1 MNFKQLIL
9 AGAVIAST
17 TLTPLTNVQAENT
30 LGFKDVPENHW
41 SYKAIMDLKEKN
53 IVAGYGNG
61 MFGFGD
67 NITRGQVAR
76 LIYAYLKPADELNAQ
91 NPFTDIE
98 GHMFEKEILALNK
111 AGIMNGFGNGKFG
124 PDNILTR
131 EQLAVV
137 LTKAFNFKATSTTTF
152 KDVDKNYW
160 ATNAISALQE
170 NKITTGTGDNK
181 FEPQSLVTREQ
192 YALFLYNAINKL
204 EKEHESKPTAIPQDL
219 ADDDIYYDKDYWM
232 NGSSVLKKSIS
243 KEAQNLVTEINAK
256 YNVNLKYSD
265 IGGPYSEVFLKTPNL
280 RGFADFGSNFYVRG
294 NNENDFF
301 VMFVIDNAKGDKSLI
316 ELAKKWINMINPNL
330 DLSKEIDTRL
340 ASNVEKDEYDVGD
353 THKLM
358 IEKNNLKI
366 DISLT
371 SQFYNSDQMFIKVYK

>member
-91 NPFTDIE
+91 KPFTDIE

-137 LTKAFNFKATSTTTF
+137 LTKAFNFKSTSITTF

-192 YALFLYNAINKL
+192 YALFLYNAINKS
-204 EKEHESKPTAIPQDL
+204 EKEHESKPTTIPQDL
-219 ADDDIYYDKDYWM
+219 ADELIYYHEGWM
-232 NGSSVLKKSIS
+232 DSSSVLKKSIS
-243 KEAQNLVTEINAK
+243 KEAQNLITEINAK
-256 YNVNLKYSD
+256 YNAELKYIG
-265 IGGPYSEVFLKTPNL
+265 IGGPRSEVVLFSPVLEGIPEFNGNFTVEGDNE
-280 RGFADFGSNFYVRG
+280 SNFTV
-294 NNENDFF
+294 N
-301 VMFVIDNAKGDKSLI
+301 FVIDRGQGKKALV
-316 ELAKKWINMINPNL
+316 ELGEKWINMINPNL
-330 DLSKEIDTRL
+330 DLSTEIDNIV
-340 ASNVEKDEYDVGD
+340 ASNTRTGNFD
-353 THKLM
+353 
-358 IEKNNLKI
+358 INKNNLKI
-366 DISLT
+366 EISLEK
-371 SQFYNSDQMFIKVYK
+371 QNSSSDLMSVKIHK

>member
-41 SYKAIMDLKEKN
+41 SYQAIMDLKEKN

-76 LIYAYLKPADELNAQ
+76 LIYAYLKPVDELNAQ
-91 NPFTDIE
+91 NSFTDIE

-124 PDNILTR
+124 PDNVLTR

-170 NKITTGTGDNK
+170 YKIAAGTGDNK

-192 YALFLYNAINKL
+192 YALFLYNAINKS
-204 EKEHESKPTAIPQDL
+204 EKGHESKPTAIPQDL
-219 ADDDIYYDKDYWM
+219 ADELIYYHEGWM
-232 NGSSVLKKSIS
+232 DSSSVLKKSIS
-243 KEAQNLVTEINAK
+243 KEAQNLITEINAK
-256 YNVNLKYSD
+256 HNAELKYIG
-265 IGGPYSEVFLKTPNL
+265 IGGPRSEVVLFSPVLEGIPEFNGNFTVEGDNE
-280 RGFADFGSNFYVRG
+280 SNFTV
-294 NNENDFF
+294 N
-301 VMFVIDNAKGDKSLI
+301 FVIDRGQGKKVLV
-316 ELAKKWINMINPNL
+316 ELGKKWITMINPNL
-330 DLSKEIDTRL
+330 DLSTEIDNIV
-340 ASNVEKDEYDVGD
+340 ASNTRTGNFD
-353 THKLM
+353 
-358 IEKNNLKI
+358 INKNNLKI
-366 DISLT
+366 EISLEK
-371 SQFYNSDQMFIKVYK
+371 QNSSSDLMSVKIHK

>member
-9 AGAVIAST
+9 AGTVIAST

-30 LGFKDVPENHW
+30 IGFKDVPENHW

-76 LIYAYLKPADELNAQ
+76 LIYAYLKPVDELTTQ

-124 PDNILTR
+124 PDNVLTR

-137 LTKAFNFKATSTTTF
+137 LTKAFNFQATSTTTF

-160 ATNAISALQE
+160 ATSAISALQE

-192 YALFLYNAINKL
+192 YALFLYNAINKS
-204 EKEHESKPTAIPQDL
+204 EKEPDLKPTVIPQDL
-219 ADDDIYYDKDYWM
+219 ADDDIYYYEGWM
-232 NGSSVLKKSIS
+232 ESSSVLKRSVS
-243 KEAQNLVTEINAK
+243 KEAQNLVTQINTK
-256 YNVNLKYSD
+256 YNAELKYAA
-265 IGGPYSEVFLKTPNL
+265 IGGPGSEVVLFSPVLEGIPE
-280 RGFADFGSNFYVRG
+280 FFGNFTVRG
-294 NNENDFF
+294 DDENNFSVN
-301 VMFVIDNAKGDKSLI
+301 FVIERGQGNKALL
-316 ELAKKWINMINPNL
+316 ELGKKWITMINPNL
-330 DLSKEIDTRL
+330 DLSKEIDNIV
-340 ASNVEKDEYDVGD
+340 ASNTRTGNFD
-353 THKLM
+353 
-358 IEKNNLKI
+358 INKNNLKI
-366 DISLT
+366 EINLEK
-371 SQFYNSDQMFIKVYK
+371 QNSSSDLMSVKINK

>member
-111 AGIMNGFGNGKFG
+111 AGIMNGFGNGEFG

-192 YALFLYNAINKL
+192 YALFLYNAINKS

-219 ADDDIYYDKDYWM
+219 ADNDIYYYEGWM
-232 NGSSVLKKSIS
+232 ESSSVLKKSVS
-243 KEAQNLVTEINAK
+243 KEAQNLVTQINTK
-256 YNVNLKYSD
+256 YSGELKYAA
-265 IGGPYSEVFLKTPNL
+265 IGGPGSEVVLFSPVLEGIPEFY
-280 RGFADFGSNFYVRG
+280 GNFTVRG
-294 NNENDFF
+294 DDEDNFTVN
-301 VMFVIDNAKGDKSLI
+301 FVIERGQGNKALL
-316 ELAKKWINMINPNL
+316 ELGKKWITMINPNL
-330 DLSKEIDTRL
+330 DLSKEIDNIV
-340 ASNVEKDEYDVGD
+340 ASNTRTGKFD
-353 THKLM
+353 
-358 IEKNNLKI
+358 INKNNLKI
-366 DISLT
+366 EISLEK
-371 SQFYNSDQMFIKVYK
+371 QNSSSDLMSVKIKK

>member
-91 NPFTDIE
+91 KPFTDIE

-137 LTKAFNFKATSTTTF
+137 LTKAFNFKATSITTF

-192 YALFLYNAINKL
+192 YALFLYNAINKS

-219 ADDDIYYDKDYWM
+219 ADDDIYYYEGWM
-232 NGSSVLKKSIS
+232 ESSSVLKKSVS
-243 KEAQNLVTEINAK
+243 KEAQNLVTQINTK
-256 YNVNLKYSD
+256 YSGELKYAA
-265 IGGPYSEVFLKTPNL
+265 IGGPGSEVVLFSPVLEGIPEFY
-280 RGFADFGSNFYVRG
+280 GNFTVRG
-294 NNENDFF
+294 DDEDNFTVN
-301 VMFVIDNAKGDKSLI
+301 FVIERGQGNKALL
-316 ELAKKWINMINPNL
+316 ELGKKWITMINPNL
-330 DLSKEIDTRL
+330 DLSKEIDNIV
-340 ASNVEKDEYDVGD
+340 ASNTRTGKFD
-353 THKLM
+353 
-358 IEKNNLKI
+358 INKNNLKI
-366 DISLT
+366 EISLEK
-371 SQFYNSDQMFIKVYK
+371 QNSSSDLMSVKINK

>member
-192 YALFLYNAINKL
+192 YALFLYNAINKS

>member
-9 AGAVIAST
+9 AGTVIAST

-30 LGFKDVPENHW
+30 IGFKDIPENHW

-76 LIYAYLKPADELNAQ
+76 LIYAYLKPVDELTTQ

-124 PDNILTR
+124 PDNVLTR

-137 LTKAFNFKATSTTTF
+137 LTKAFNFQATSTTTF

-160 ATNAISALQE
+160 ATSAISALQE

-192 YALFLYNAINKL
+192 YALFLYNAINKS
-204 EKEHESKPTAIPQDL
+204 EKEPDLKPTVIPQDL
-219 ADDDIYYDKDYWM
+219 ADDDIYYYEGWM
-232 NGSSVLKKSIS
+232 ESSSVLKRSVS
-243 KEAQNLVTEINAK
+243 KEAQNLVTQINTK
-256 YNVNLKYSD
+256 YNAELKYAA
-265 IGGPYSEVFLKTPNL
+265 IGGPGSEVVLFSPVLEGIPE
-280 RGFADFGSNFYVRG
+280 FFGNFTVRG
-294 NNENDFF
+294 DDENNFSVN
-301 VMFVIDNAKGDKSLI
+301 FVIERGQGNKALL
-316 ELAKKWINMINPNL
+316 ELGKKWITMINPNL
-330 DLSKEIDTRL
+330 DLSKEIDNIV
-340 ASNVEKDEYDVGD
+340 ASNTRTGNFE
-353 THKLM
+353 
-358 IEKNNLKI
+358 INKNNLKI
-366 DISLT
+366 EISLEK
-371 SQFYNSDQMFIKVYK
+371 QNSSSDLMSVKIQK

>member
-9 AGAVIAST
+9 AGTVIAST

-30 LGFKDVPENHW
+30 IGFKDVPGNHW

-67 NITRGQVAR
+67 NITRGQVAK
-76 LIYAYLKPADELNAQ
+76 LIYAYLKPADELTTQ

-124 PDNILTR
+124 PDNVLTR

-137 LTKAFNFKATSTTTF
+137 LTKAFNFQATSTTTF

-192 YALFLYNAINKL
+192 YALFLYNAINKS
-204 EKEHESKPTAIPQDL
+204 EKEPELKPTVILQDL
-219 ADDDIYYDKDYWM
+219 ADDDIYYYEGWM
-232 NGSSVLKKSIS
+232 ESSSVLKRSVS
-243 KEAQNLVTEINAK
+243 KEAQNFVTQINTK
-256 YNVNLKYSD
+256 YNAELKYAA
-265 IGGPYSEVFLKTPNL
+265 IGGPGSEVVLFSPVLEGIPEFY
-280 RGFADFGSNFYVRG
+280 GNFTVRG
-294 NNENDFF
+294 DDENNFTVN
-301 VMFVIDNAKGDKSLI
+301 FVIERGQGNKALL
-316 ELAKKWINMINPNL
+316 ELGKKWITMINPNL
-330 DLSKEIDTRL
+330 DLSKEIDNIV
-340 ASNVEKDEYDVGD
+340 ASNTRTGNFE
-353 THKLM
+353 
-358 IEKNNLKI
+358 INKNNLKI
-366 DISLT
+366 EISLEK
-371 SQFYNSDQMFIKVYK
+371 QNSSSDLMHVKINK

>member
-91 NPFTDIE
+91 KPFTDIE

-137 LTKAFNFKATSTTTF
+137 LTKAFNFKATSITTF

-192 YALFLYNAINKL
+192 YALFLYNAINKS
-204 EKEHESKPTAIPQDL
+204 EKEHESKPTAIPQGL
-219 ADDDIYYDKDYWM
+219 ADDDIYYYEGWM
-232 NGSSVLKKSIS
+232 ESSSVLKKSVS
-243 KEAQNLVTEINAK
+243 KEAQNLVTQINTK
-256 YNVNLKYSD
+256 YSGELKYAA
-265 IGGPYSEVFLKTPNL
+265 IGGPGSEVVLFSPVLEGIPEFY
-280 RGFADFGSNFYVRG
+280 GNFTVRG
-294 NNENDFF
+294 DDEDNFTVN
-301 VMFVIDNAKGDKSLI
+301 FVIERGQGNKALL
-316 ELAKKWINMINPNL
+316 ELGKKWITMINPNL
-330 DLSKEIDTRL
+330 DLSTEIDNIV
-340 ASNVEKDEYDVGD
+340 ASNTRTGNFD
-353 THKLM
+353 
-358 IEKNNLKI
+358 INKNNLKI
-366 DISLT
+366 EISLEK
-371 SQFYNSDQMFIKVYK
+371 QNSSSDLMSVKIHK

>member
-9 AGAVIAST
+9 AGTVIAST

-30 LGFKDVPENHW
+30 IGFKDVPENHW
-41 SYKAIMDLKEKN
+41 SYQAIMDLKEKN

-67 NITRGQVAR
+67 NITRGQVAK
-76 LIYAYLKPADELNAQ
+76 LIYAYLKPADELTTQ

-124 PDNILTR
+124 PDNVLTR

-137 LTKAFNFKATSTTTF
+137 LTKAFNFQATSTTTF

-192 YALFLYNAINKL
+192 YALFLYNAINKS
-204 EKEHESKPTAIPQDL
+204 EKEPELKPTVILQDL
-219 ADDDIYYDKDYWM
+219 ADDDIYYYEGWM
-232 NGSSVLKKSIS
+232 ESSSVLKRSVS
-243 KEAQNLVTEINAK
+243 KEAQNFVTQINTK
-256 YNVNLKYSD
+256 YNAELKYAA
-265 IGGPYSEVFLKTPNL
+265 IGGPGSEVVLFSPVLEGIPEFY
-280 RGFADFGSNFYVRG
+280 GNFTVRG
-294 NNENDFF
+294 DDENNFTVN
-301 VMFVIDNAKGDKSLI
+301 FVIERGQGNKALL
-316 ELAKKWINMINPNL
+316 ELGKKWITMINPNL
-330 DLSKEIDTRL
+330 DLSKEIDNIV
-340 ASNVEKDEYDVGD
+340 ASNTRTGNFE
-353 THKLM
+353 
-358 IEKNNLKI
+358 INKNNLKI
-366 DISLT
+366 EISLEK
-371 SQFYNSDQMFIKVYK
+371 QNSSSDLMHVKINK

>member
-111 AGIMNGFGNGKFG
+111 AGIMNGFGNGEFG

-192 YALFLYNAINKL
+192 YALFLYNAINKS

-219 ADDDIYYDKDYWM
+219 ADNDIYYYEGWM
-232 NGSSVLKKSIS
+232 ESSSVLKKSVS
-243 KEAQNLVTEINAK
+243 KEAQNLVTQINTK
-256 YNVNLKYSD
+256 YSGELKYAA
-265 IGGPYSEVFLKTPNL
+265 IGGPGSEVVLFSPVLEGIPEFY
-280 RGFADFGSNFYVRG
+280 GNFTVRG
-294 NNENDFF
+294 DDEDNFTVN
-301 VMFVIDNAKGDKSLI
+301 FVIERGQGNKALL
-316 ELAKKWINMINPNL
+316 ELGKKWITMINPNL
-330 DLSKEIDTRL
+330 DLSKEIDNIV
-340 ASNVEKDEYDVGD
+340 ASNTRTGKFD
-353 THKLM
+353 
-358 IEKNNLKI
+358 INKNNLKI
-366 DISLT
+366 EISLEK
-371 SQFYNSDQMFIKVYK
+371 QNSSSDLMSVKINK

>member
-91 NPFTDIE
+91 KPFTDIE

-137 LTKAFNFKATSTTTF
+137 LTKAFNFKATSITTF

-192 YALFLYNAINKL
+192 YALFLYNAINKS

-219 ADDDIYYDKDYWM
+219 ADDDIYYYEGWM
-232 NGSSVLKKSIS
+232 ESSSVLKKSVS
-243 KEAQNLVTEINAK
+243 KEAQNLVTQINTK
-256 YNVNLKYSD
+256 YSGELKYAA
-265 IGGPYSEVFLKTPNL
+265 IGGPGSEVVLFSPVLEGIPEFY
-280 RGFADFGSNFYVRG
+280 GNFTVRG
-294 NNENDFF
+294 DDEDNFTVN
-301 VMFVIDNAKGDKSLI
+301 FVIERGQGNKALL
-316 ELAKKWINMINPNL
+316 ELGKKWITMINPNL
-330 DLSKEIDTRL
+330 DLSTEIDNIV
-340 ASNVEKDEYDVGD
+340 ASNTRTGNFD
-353 THKLM
+353 
-358 IEKNNLKI
+358 INKNNLKI
-366 DISLT
+366 EISLEK
-371 SQFYNSDQMFIKVYK
+371 QNSSSDLMSVKIHK

>member
-41 SYKAIMDLKEKN
+41 SYQAIMDLKEKN

-76 LIYAYLKPADELNAQ
+76 LIYAYLKPVDELNTQ

-98 GHMFEKEILALNK
+98 EHMFKKEILALNK
-111 AGIMNGFGNGKFG
+111 AGIMNGFGDGKFG
-124 PDNILTR
+124 PDNVLTR

-192 YALFLYNAINKL
+192 YALFLYNAINKS

-219 ADDDIYYDKDYWM
+219 ADELIYYHEGWM
-232 NGSSVLKKSIS
+232 DSSSVLKKSIS
-243 KEAQNLVTEINAK
+243 KEAQNLITEINAK
-256 YNVNLKYSD
+256 YNAELKYIG
-265 IGGPYSEVFLKTPNL
+265 IGGPRSEVVLFSPVLEGIPEFNGNFTVEGDNE
-280 RGFADFGSNFYVRG
+280 SNFTV
-294 NNENDFF
+294 N
-301 VMFVIDNAKGDKSLI
+301 FVIDRGQGKKALV
-316 ELAKKWINMINPNL
+316 ELGKKWINMINPNL
-330 DLSKEIDTRL
+330 DLGTEIDNIV
-340 ASNVEKDEYDVGD
+340 ASNTRTGNFD
-353 THKLM
+353 
-358 IEKNNLKI
+358 INKNNLKI
-366 DISLT
+366 EISLEK
-371 SQFYNSDQMFIKVYK
+371 QNSSSDLMSVKIHK

>member
-9 AGAVIAST
+9 AGTVIAST

-30 LGFKDVPENHW
+30 IGFKDVPENHW

-67 NITRGQVAR
+67 NITRGQVAK
-76 LIYAYLKPADELNAQ
+76 LIYAYLKPADELTTQ

-124 PDNILTR
+124 PDNVLTR

-137 LTKAFNFKATSTTTF
+137 LTKAFNFQATSTTTF

-192 YALFLYNAINKL
+192 YALFLYNAINKS
-204 EKEHESKPTAIPQDL
+204 EKEPELKPTVILQDL
-219 ADDDIYYDKDYWM
+219 ADDDIYYYEGWM
-232 NGSSVLKKSIS
+232 ESSSVLKRSVS
-243 KEAQNLVTEINAK
+243 KEAQNFVTQINTK
-256 YNVNLKYSD
+256 YNAELKYAA
-265 IGGPYSEVFLKTPNL
+265 IGGPGSEVVLFSPVLEGIPEFY
-280 RGFADFGSNFYVRG
+280 GNFTVRG
-294 NNENDFF
+294 DDENNFTVN
-301 VMFVIDNAKGDKSLI
+301 FVIERGQGNKALL
-316 ELAKKWINMINPNL
+316 ELGKKWITMINPNL
-330 DLSKEIDTRL
+330 DLSKEIDNIV
-340 ASNVEKDEYDVGD
+340 ASNTRTGNFE
-353 THKLM
+353 
-358 IEKNNLKI
+358 INKNNLKI
-366 DISLT
+366 EISLEK
-371 SQFYNSDQMFIKVYK
+371 QNSSSDLMHVKINK

>member
-192 YALFLYNAINKL
+192 YALFLYNAINKS

-219 ADDDIYYDKDYWM
+219 ADDDIYYYEGWM
-232 NGSSVLKKSIS
+232 ESSSVLKKSVS
-243 KEAQNLVTEINAK
+243 KEAQNLVTQINTK
-256 YNVNLKYSD
+256 YSGELKYAA
-265 IGGPYSEVFLKTPNL
+265 IGGPGSEVVLFSPVLEGIPEFY
-280 RGFADFGSNFYVRG
+280 GNFTVRG
-294 NNENDFF
+294 DDEDNFTVN
-301 VMFVIDNAKGDKSLI
+301 FVIERGQGNKALL
-316 ELAKKWINMINPNL
+316 ELGKKWITMINPNL
-330 DLSKEIDTRL
+330 DLSKEIDNIV
-340 ASNVEKDEYDVGD
+340 ASNTRTGKFD
-353 THKLM
+353 
-358 IEKNNLKI
+358 INKNNLKI
-366 DISLT
+366 EISLEK
-371 SQFYNSDQMFIKVYK
+371 QNSSSDLMSVKINK

>member
-91 NPFTDIE
+91 KPFTDIE

-137 LTKAFNFKATSTTTF
+137 LTKAFNFKATSITTF

-192 YALFLYNAINKL
+192 YALFLYNAINKS

-219 ADDDIYYDKDYWM
+219 ADDDIYYYEGWM
-232 NGSSVLKKSIS
+232 ESSSVLKKSVS
-243 KEAQNLVTEINAK
+243 KEAQNLVTQINTK
-256 YNVNLKYSD
+256 YSGELKYAA
-265 IGGPYSEVFLKTPNL
+265 IGGPGSEVVLFSPVLEGIPEFY
-280 RGFADFGSNFYVRG
+280 GNFTVG
-294 NNENDFF
+294 GDDEDNFTVN
-301 VMFVIDNAKGDKSLI
+301 FVIERGQGNKALL
-316 ELAKKWINMINPNL
+316 ELGKKWITMINPNL
-330 DLSKEIDTRL
+330 DLSKEIDNIV
-340 ASNVEKDEYDVGD
+340 ASNTRTGKFD
-353 THKLM
+353 
-358 IEKNNLKI
+358 INKNNLKI
-366 DISLT
+366 EISLEK
-371 SQFYNSDQMFIKVYK
+371 QNSSSDLMSVKINK